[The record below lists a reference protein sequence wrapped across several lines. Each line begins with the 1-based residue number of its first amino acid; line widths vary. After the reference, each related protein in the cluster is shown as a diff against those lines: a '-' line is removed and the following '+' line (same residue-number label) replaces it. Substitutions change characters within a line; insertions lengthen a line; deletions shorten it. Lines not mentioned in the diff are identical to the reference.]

1 MRFRLAAALIPALLL
16 AGCLTSQRSMMNLG
30 PEEWKAQVALRG
42 VDPASVPDPLLIT
55 PEMREVTRRLA
66 GMGTDLEKMTRL
78 QEALFDQKRF
88 PFAYD
93 NRGTFT
99 AAEAFFRREGNCLS
113 FTNLFVAMARSL
125 NITVTTALVLRA
137 RASEQDGDLI
147 VVNTHVIAVMP
158 YGEERVYFD
167 FDRTRRD
174 RPAVVMPLDDMQVT
188 ALYLNNRGAEDLRS
202 GHPETAITKFEKAVK
217 LAPEIAAAWANL
229 GVARRRMGDGPG
241 AMKAYARA
249 LSIDPGNPTTLANLA
264 AFYRSQGKVQE
275 AREALVAADLSK
287 ASAHMLLV
295 RGDLELSQGNT
306 AEAVKLYRRARHAA
320 PTLPAPL
327 LGLARAEL
335 LRSRP
340 AKAERYLKEALEID
354 PGSVEAQG
362 LLARLQER

>member
-1 MRFRLAAALIPALLL
+1 MLL
-16 AGCLTSQRSMMNLG
+16 AGCASSQRSLINLT
-30 PEEWKAQVALRG
+30 PEAWTAQVALRG
-42 VDPASVPDPLLIT
+42 VDPKSVPDPLLIT
-55 PEMREVTRRLA
+55 PEMRDVTRRMA

-78 QEALFDQKRF
+78 QEALFDQERF
-88 PFAYD
+88 PFSYD

-125 NITVTTALVLRA
+125 NIPVTTALVLRA

-174 RPAVVMPLDDMQVT
+174 RPAVVMPLDDIQIT

-202 GHPETAITKFEKAVK
+202 GHPETASTKFEKAVK
-217 LAPEIAAAWANL
+217 LAPGIAAAWANL
-229 GVARRRMGDGPG
+229 GVARRRLGDGAG
-241 AMKAYARA
+241 AMNAYGRA
-249 LSIDPGNPTTLANLA
+249 LAIDPGNPTTLANLA
-264 AFYRSQGKVQE
+264 ALYRSQGKVQE
-275 AREALVAADLSK
+275 AREALAAADLSK

-306 AEAVKLYRRARHAA
+306 GAAIRLYRRARHAA
-320 PTLPAPL
+320 PTLAGPL

-335 LRSRP
+335 LRSRT
-340 AKAERYLKEALEID
+340 AKAARYLREALEVD
-354 PGSVEAQG
+354 PANVEARG
-362 LLARLQER
+362 LLQRLQQP